1 MPATGAAGSELRIA
15 SYNIHRAIGRDRCC
29 SPSRIAEV
37 VTELEC
43 DTVGLHEVS
52 SRSGDQPE
60 ARQFA
65 FIARATGMVAVPGR
79 QVALHDG
86 EYGSVLLTRRQV
98 LSVTNHDLSFSKR
111 EPRSALDVEL
121 DVDGVRTRVIL
132 THLGLGLRERR
143 DQVRRILLAVTT
155 TPSIEPVILL
165 GDINE
170 WLPRGAP
177 LRWLH
182 GQFGRPPAPSSFPA
196 RAPFL
201 ALDRIWVRPRR
212 ALLSVVAHRSKLAR
226 IASDHLP
233 IKAVVAVREGR
244 RSFVSTNSTTTTING
259 GTSP

>member
-1 MPATGAAGSELRIA
+1 VTAPLGAELRIA
-15 SYNIHRAIGRDRCC
+15 SYNIHRAIGRDRSC
-29 SPSRIAEV
+29 SPARIADV
-37 VTELEC
+37 VRELEC

-52 SRSGDQPE
+52 SRTGDAPE
-60 ARQFA
+60 AQQFA
-65 FIARATGMVAVPGR
+65 FIARETSMTAVPGR

-98 LSVTNHDLSFSKR
+98 LAVTNHDLSFSKR
-111 EPRSALDVEL
+111 EPRRALDVEL
-121 DVDGVRTRVIL
+121 DVEGVRTRVIL

-143 DQVRRILLAVTT
+143 DQVRRILAAVTT

-182 GQFGRPPAPSSFPA
+182 RQFGRPPAPSSFPA
-196 RAPFL
+196 FAPFL
-201 ALDRIWVRPRR
+201 ALDRIWVRPQR
-212 ALLSVVAHRSKLAR
+212 ALLSVDAHRSKLAR

-233 IKAVVAVREGR
+233 IKAVVAVREGGQ
-244 RSFVSTNSTTTTING
+244 SLVSSSRTATITG
-259 GTSP
+259 GIRQ